1 MPEAVKSSMLCYNS
15 LHVCRVNSLPF
26 CQGIDE
32 NIINLGQDV
41 AHHTIN
47 SSQSISNSISNRN
60 NNLIV
65 VFVSGRRGSRLI
77 LNENE
82 ILAYCKSIQDITCIS
97 HSFGK
102 DFQKDVELIQ
112 NAHVL
117 IYTS

>member
-1 MPEAVKSSMLCYNS
+1 M
-15 LHVCRVNSLPF
+15 
-26 CQGIDE
+26 
-32 NIINLGQDV
+32 
-41 AHHTIN
+41 
-47 SSQSISNSISNRN
+47 
-60 NNLIV
+60 
-65 VFVSGRRGSRLI
+65 SGRRGSRLI